1 MLHLEHLFLGTS
13 IQIALLYCR
22 LQTPK
27 IQSYPKN
34 FAKEVKFLKKVFGFT
49 DQLDSLNRWYA
60 DFIDADKN
68 QKLSKYR
75 DSAISAQTGDLNYK
89 KDLGQIWELSEKLG
103 HNLNQ
108 SLVTTRCSSQD
119 PGVDSEFDFILATA
133 SLEVGYDDP
142 DVSVILHHN
151 QQKIYLHSF
160 KEKAELDVKSF
171 QDQLP

>member
-1 MLHLEHLFLGTS
+1 M
-13 IQIALLYCR
+13 
-22 LQTPK
+22 
-27 IQSYPKN
+27 
-34 FAKEVKFLKKVFGFT
+34 KKVFGFT

-119 PGVDSEFDFILATA
+119 LVLTVDLI
-133 SLEVGYDDP
+133 
-142 DVSVILHHN
+142 
-151 QQKIYLHSF
+151 SF
-160 KEKAELDVKSF
+160 
-171 QDQLP
+171 